1 MKLTGKCK
9 EDFEKWLLCGD
20 GKINF
25 EKYYSD
31 RDGSNDPYTWF
42 MELPKSM
49 QYGVYEDFFDSVD
62 ILIEIM
68 PSESK
73 SFYWIINDNQMNSGE
88 TDTRP
93 QARLESIKEVNK
105 IYNEK

>member
-9 EDFEKWLLCGD
+9 EDFKKWLFNRNLLSNICI
-20 GKINF
+20 KYEILFFNF
-25 EKYYSD
+25 YDLTE
-31 RDGSNDPYTWF
+31 
-42 MELPKSM
+42 SM
-49 QYGVYEDFFDSVD
+49 QYGVYVDFFDSVD

>member
-9 EDFEKWLLCGD
+9 EDFEKWLLD
-20 GKINF
+20 NF
-25 EKYYSD
+25 RK
-31 RDGSNDPYTWF
+31 
-42 MELPKSM
+42 
-49 QYGVYEDFFDSVD
+49 YGVTPPDCETHSGDEIDFICHYSIYEDFFDSVD

-68 PSESK
+68 PYESK